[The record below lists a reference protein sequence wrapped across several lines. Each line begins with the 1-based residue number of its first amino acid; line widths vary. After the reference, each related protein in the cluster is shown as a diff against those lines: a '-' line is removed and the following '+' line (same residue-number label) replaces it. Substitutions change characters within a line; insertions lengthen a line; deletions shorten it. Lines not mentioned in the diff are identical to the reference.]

1 MGYVIAAYAV
11 AIGAIALYFVHLVRE
26 RARLR
31 KTLGEGEGEPGIRA
45 FRD

>member
-11 AIGAIALYFVHLVRE
+11 AIGAVALYFAHLVRE

-31 KTLGEGEGEPGIRA
+31 RSLAERAVEPGIRA